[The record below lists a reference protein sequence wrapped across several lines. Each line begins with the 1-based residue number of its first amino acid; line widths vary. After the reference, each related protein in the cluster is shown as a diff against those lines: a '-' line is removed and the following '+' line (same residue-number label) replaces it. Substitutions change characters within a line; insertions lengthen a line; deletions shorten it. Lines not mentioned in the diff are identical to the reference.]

1 MTRTTSV
8 NDIIANRSIG
18 SGKTSQ
24 IQRKG
29 GPVRSITRKAG
40 GMKFTQSDLPDLAL
54 RKSPKNIQ
62 NNLKLPQ

>member
-1 MTRTTSV
+1 MISRERANSKVSISNRTRTTSV

-40 GMKFTQSDLPDLAL
+40 GIKFTQ
-54 RKSPKNIQ
+54 
-62 NNLKLPQ
+62 